1 MASSK
6 SLILLTVLL
15 LVGVRSACRDGECRQ
30 LFFPAKFIIGN
41 KRLMKH
47 VIATVKVPD
56 FDFCELQCYHQP
68 NCVSINIKVI
78 PDSRGL
84 YECELN
90 NVTHRGHDN
99 KLMNRD
105 GYVYKGAETACD
117 RVACENGGTCQSGFT
132 DKGYRCICPPDF
144 SSAHCEKGCP
154 EHWVV
159 HNHSCYY
166 MTGER
171 ASKLNDAQEKCRIMS
186 AKLPIIKSESEN
198 TFILGLMSRQ
208 RDWTWLG
215 MRKKKRK
222 MVWLDGSPAESSDG
236 AFSAWK
242 VNEPSKKGNE
252 GCAYL
257 NFHEKTWNDDKCN
270 YGKNPAP
277 YVLCQR
283 KLKRNGS

>member
-1 MASSK
+1 MDPIISY
-6 SLILLTVLL
+6 INLLT
-15 LVGVRSACRDGECRQ
+15 
-30 LFFPAKFIIGN
+30 
-41 KRLMKH
+41 
-47 VIATVKVPD
+47 
-56 FDFCELQCYHQP
+56 
-68 NCVSINIKVI
+68 
-78 PDSRGL
+78 
-84 YECELN
+84 
-90 NVTHRGHDN
+90 
-99 KLMNRD
+99 
-105 GYVYKGAETACD
+105 
-117 RVACENGGTCQSGFT
+117 
-132 DKGYRCICPPDF
+132 
-144 SSAHCEKGCP
+144 GCP

-166 MTGER
+166 MTGEQ

-215 MRKKKRK
+215 MRKKKHK
-222 MVWLDGSPAESSDG
+222 MVWLDESPAEPSDG